1 MKSLRWIVLVFCIG
15 LFLAGCKDDR
25 DALSAGDLAKDF
37 RLDALSRDRFYLNQ
51 HVEKVVVLTFW
62 TTWCRFCKSQMVEL
76 KSFAD
81 LPGADSLIIA
91 AVCADPENIEDVK
104 TVVKELGIEYP
115 VLLDRGAQVSKKYQI
130 SQFPTT
136 VVIDKGRKIALL
148 RQGYSP
154 VIMQQIKASV
164 VSLLA
169 GDARGG

>member
-15 LFLAGCKDDR
+15 LSLAGCRDDG
-25 DALSAGDLAKDF
+25 DTLGAGDLAKDF
-37 RLDALSRDRFYLNQ
+37 RLETLSRDRFYLNQ
-51 HVEKVVVLTFW
+51 HVDKVVVLTFW

-81 LPGADSLIIA
+81 LPAAEGLVIA

-104 TVVKELGIEYP
+104 TVVEELGIKYP
-115 VLLDRGAQVSKKYQI
+115 VLLDRGARVSQKYQI

-148 RQGYSP
+148 RQGYNP
-154 VIMQQIKASV
+154 AIMQQIKTNV
-164 VSLLA
+164 VNLLA